1 MNINSI
7 YSEYAKNDETLKNAK
22 FLDRKL
28 IQKNQTNEID
38 EEFLKKK
45 EKRNRKF
52 FLKRS
57 ISLLQICKQS
67 GKIDFQIGSDFL
79 HIEIMQGGHYPHN
92 QYNFKEVRS
101 EVYLDDTEFQSSNI
115 TCSLENA
122 SKSILKKCRNLQSEQ
137 NCKSFSQI
145 QQQFKE
151 VNQFCQLI
159 KKQDNQKNC
168 QLDSYLLDAV
178 LINQNNQFDQ
188 QIQETKQILI
198 EQHLAIINSLQT

>member
-28 IQKNQTNEID
+28 VQKNQTNEID

-67 GKIDFQIGSDFL
+67 GKIEFQIGSDFL

-137 NCKSFSQI
+137 NFKSFSQI

-151 VNQFCQLI
+151 VNSFCQLI